1 MILRSYKSR
10 DTAPLMWDMVTDIM
24 FICLFVYLFIYL
36 FVDAMRTTFVNG
48 DGGSGA
54 GNNSPDGTCVWSDHK
69 TAVIAYMAHKER
81 HNIAQV
87 VDTRNVN
94 SACATD
100 MVKCS
105 A

>member
-1 MILRSYKSR
+1 MLCGTERGSKHIR
-10 DTAPLMWDMVTDIM
+10 DVE
-24 FICLFVYLFIYL
+24 
-36 FVDAMRTTFVNG
+36 AMRTTFVNG

-54 GNNSPDGTCVWSDHK
+54 GNNSPGGACVWSDRK

-81 HNIAQV
+81 HNIAQM